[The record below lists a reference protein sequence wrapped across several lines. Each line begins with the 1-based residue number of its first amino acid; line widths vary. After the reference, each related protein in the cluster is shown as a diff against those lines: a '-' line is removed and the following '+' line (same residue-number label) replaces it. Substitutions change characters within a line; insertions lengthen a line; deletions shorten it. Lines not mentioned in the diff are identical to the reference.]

1 MWGLLGATGRHIQR
15 RKCPRDPR
23 LAAADAAR
31 VQHAARQ
38 QLWCFM
44 GSLGGTL
51 APLPAPLA
59 REGDRRQ
66 AVALGV
72 GHGGAEA
79 LVFGLPTL
87 LSAAAIASLWG
98 IGRAAR

>member
-1 MWGLLGATGRHIQR
+1 M
-15 RKCPRDPR
+15 
-23 LAAADAAR
+23 
-31 VQHAARQ
+31 
-38 QLWCFM
+38 
-44 GSLGGTL
+44 
-51 APLPAPLA
+51 
-59 REGDRRQ
+59 
-66 AVALGV
+66 GV